1 MSVPPSMRC
10 AFPQRAPLWVN
21 YRPRCD
27 GNTYPSVAHDVTPA
41 TSSRFYSNEKM
52 PHRPSFAFQVPHSN
66 LGDWIGSLHCRS
78 ALHAC
83 RGTEMPVGQGKLLF
97 PCTPN
102 SGLQDVFVLVP
113 MTAALYGP
121 QKASPS

>member
-1 MSVPPSMRC
+1 
-10 AFPQRAPLWVN
+10 
-21 YRPRCD
+21 
-27 GNTYPSVAHDVTPA
+27 
-41 TSSRFYSNEKM
+41 
-52 PHRPSFAFQVPHSN
+52 
-66 LGDWIGSLHCRS
+66 
-78 ALHAC
+78 
-83 RGTEMPVGQGKLLF
+83 MPVGQGKLLF